1 MNREEYMLKILRVAA
16 ITSLVLGT
24 IALGAGAAGADNP
37 PNTCTGTLLS
47 PGVLAGTYHGDVV
60 VTGLCLVDGGA
71 AVIKGDLILAPG
83 AALGGTYIHNDVAG
97 TGTSSLTVLGD
108 VEVGSDAVLAMGCD
122 PKTTTPCTDDPNAT
136 GQNRVTGDVRGKNAL
151 GIIVYAST
159 IKGDLSVHGGGGGVT
174 CAPPFPGI
182 FAAVGSPAF
191 SDAEDN
197 TIGGDLKITGL
208 QTCWAGAMRNSVRG
222 NVSFADNTMADPT
235 ASLLLANHVGGSIAC
250 FGNTPAVQYSTVSS
264 LNSPN
269 LVRQDASGECGFR
282 VRLPNPSPD
291 GPLTLISVKV

>member
-1 MNREEYMLKILRVAA
+1 MNREEHMLKILRVAA

-24 IALGAGAAGADNP
+24 IALGAGAAGAAENP
-37 PNTCTGTLLS
+37 PNTCTGTLPS

-83 AALGGTYIHNDVAG
+83 AALGGTYVHNDVAG

-108 VEVGSDAVLAMGCD
+108 VEVGSDAVLAMGCN
-122 PKTTTPCTDDPNAT
+122 PKTTPCTDDPKAT
-136 GQNRVTGDVRGKNAL
+136 GQNLVTGEVRGVHAL
-151 GIIVYAST
+151 GVIVYAST
-159 IKGDLSVHGGGGGVT
+159 IKGDLSVLGGGGGVT

-182 FAAVGSPAF
+182 FAEVGSPAF

-208 QTCWAGAMRNSVRG
+208 QTCWAGALRNSVRG
-222 NVSFADNTMADPT
+222 NVLVADNTMAEAD
-235 ASLLLANHVGGSIAC
+235 ADIILANHVGGSIAC
-250 FGNTPAVQYSTVSS
+250 FGNTPAVQYTIDSS

-269 LVRQDASGECGFR
+269 LVRHHASGQCGFK
-282 VRLPNPSPD
+282 VRQPSPAPD
-291 GPLTLISVKV
+291 GPLTPISVKV